1 MAEDPSRDSCDRD
14 PGYVPV
20 RDYLLYTLSLPERM
34 LRSASGLVGGA
45 VRESACLLVPQAFQN
60 CKTYSIMVGQMLDFL
75 AVDIGGVER
84 AQAASAD
91 GPEKV
96 ENFVARKAVGN
107 FVEMAGLA
115 TFHLSPMLLLA
126 VVSDVAY
133 GSQAYLKELAGNL
146 KQQGVIDPESTIDH
160 VDDLLSAVASAAG
173 TTASAFDT
181 PPLSVDGL
189 RQTIDDTRRAVQ
201 SIDPTKVIPQAE
213 VTRLWNDIHEIASNQ
228 GVDPLAVSSAMTL
241 YSLDRIGSMG
251 LGALSTIRAA
261 GTLFDRHVIDH
272 YRSGLQQIREK
283 GFYATL
289 AQTSKPYTDAV
300 WKNFSSDRST
310 ITQDVLSGKL
320 VGQAWSTVRRW
331 FGGS

>member
-1 MAEDPSRDSCDRD
+1 MSEDASQPCDD
-14 PGYVPV
+14 PGYGSV
-20 RDYLLYTLSLPERM
+20 RDYLLYTLSLPERT
-34 LRSASGLVGGA
+34 LRSASGLLGGA
-45 VRESACLLVPQAFQN
+45 LRESACLLVPQAFQD

-75 AVDIGGVER
+75 AEDVGGVER
-84 AQAASAD
+84 AQADPAGAAA
-91 GPEKV
+91 KV

-133 GSQAYLKELAGNL
+133 GSQAYLKELAGEL
-146 KQQGVIDPESTIDH
+146 KQHGVIDQDSTIDH
-160 VDDLLSAVASAAG
+160 VDDLFNAIASAAG

-189 RQTIDDTRRAVQ
+189 RQTIDDTRRAVN

-213 VTRLWNDIHEIASNQ
+213 VTRLWKDIHEIASAQ

-241 YSLDRIGSMG
+241 YSLDRIGSASR
-251 LGALSTIRAA
+251 GALSTVRAA
-261 GTLFDRHVIDH
+261 GTLFDRHVVDH
-272 YRSGLQQIREK
+272 YRSGLRRIQER
-283 GFYATL
+283 GFYTTL
-289 AQTSKPYTDAV
+289 AETSKPYTDAV
-300 WKNFSSDRST
+300 WTNFSTSRST
-310 ITQDVLSGKL
+310 ITEDVLSGRL

-331 FGGS
+331 FGGT